1 MKELLGAIHSGDPIL
16 DPSIIFSVFNLW
28 LKCMTP
34 FFFWQIVI
42 ISVHSLYLSLFEF
55 SQSNSLPRVLKN
67 SVCDLF
73 HYLGMKLSWR
83 PNSYKIITSF
93 LSLKHRNMM
102 VNSLGTKARLPGIKY
117 LILRELFNL
126 SKHLIPSGKFK
137 GKVNIKQKH
146 HYLV

>member
-1 MKELLGAIHSGDPIL
+1 MRFILMILFWIHPSFLVFLIYGSNAWLPFSFGKLL
-16 DPSIIFSVFNLW
+16 
-28 LKCMTP
+28 
-34 FFFWQIVI
+34 
-42 ISVHSLYLSLFEF
+42 LYLFIPYTYLYEF
-55 SQSNSLPRVLKN
+55 SQSDSLPRVLKN

-117 LILRELFNL
+117 LILRELFNS
-126 SKHLIPSGKFK
+126 SKHLIPSGNFK
-137 GKVNIKQKH
+137 GKLNIKQKH